1 MTDGLWRF
9 PWGTFTDEEVW
20 QFTNFIENI
29 EVVVLPAVYFIL
41 VVLVP
46 SVRTLLNI
54 WNAVGVWLLGAK
66 SQR

>member
-1 MTDGLWRF
+1 MTDGLMMF
-9 PWGTFTDEEVW
+9 PWGTFTEEQVW

-29 EVVVLPAVYFIL
+29 ELVVLPAVYFIL

-54 WNAVGVWLLGAK
+54 WYNIGVWLLGG
-66 SQR
+66 

>member
-9 PWGTFTDEEVW
+9 PWGTFTDEQVW

-29 EVVVLPAVYFIL
+29 EVIVLPAVYFIL

-54 WNAVGVWLLGAK
+54 WYAIGVWLLGG
-66 SQR
+66 

>member
-29 EVVVLPAVYFIL
+29 EVVVLPAVYLIL

-54 WNAVGVWLLGAK
+54 WYAVGVWLLGG
-66 SQR
+66 

>member
-54 WNAVGVWLLGAK
+54 WYAVGVWLLGG
-66 SQR
+66 

>member
-9 PWGTFTDEEVW
+9 PWGTFTDEKVW

-29 EVVVLPAVYFIL
+29 EVVVLPAVYLIL

-46 SVRTLLNI
+46 SVRILINI
-54 WNAVGVWLLGAK
+54 WYAIGVWLLGG
-66 SQR
+66 

>member
-29 EVVVLPAVYFIL
+29 EVMVLPAVYFIL

-54 WNAVGVWLLGAK
+54 WYAVGVWLLGG
-66 SQR
+66 

>member
-29 EVVVLPAVYFIL
+29 EVVVLPAVYLIL

-46 SVRTLLNI
+46 SVRILLNI
-54 WNAVGVWLLGAK
+54 WYAVGVWLLGG
-66 SQR
+66 

>member
-1 MTDGLWRF
+1 MDDGLWRF
-9 PWGTFTDEEVW
+9 PWGTFTGEQVW

-29 EVVVLPAVYFIL
+29 ELVVLPAVYFIL

-54 WNAVGVWLLGAK
+54 WYDIGVWLLAG
-66 SQR
+66 

>member
-54 WNAVGVWLLGAK
+54 WNAVGVWLLGG
-66 SQR
+66 

>member
-29 EVVVLPAVYFIL
+29 EVIVLPAVYLIL

-54 WNAVGVWLLGAK
+54 WYAVGVWLLGG
-66 SQR
+66 

>member
-29 EVVVLPAVYFIL
+29 EVIVLPAVYFIL

-54 WNAVGVWLLGAK
+54 WYAVGVWLLGG
-66 SQR
+66 